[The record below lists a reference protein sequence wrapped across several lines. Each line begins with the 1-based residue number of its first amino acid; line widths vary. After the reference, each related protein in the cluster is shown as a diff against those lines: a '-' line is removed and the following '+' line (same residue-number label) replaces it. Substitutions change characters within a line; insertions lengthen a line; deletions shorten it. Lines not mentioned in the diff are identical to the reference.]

1 MPFYL
6 RKSISAGPFRFNL
19 SNSGVGLSIGVKGFR
34 VGTGPRGHYVH
45 AGRGGLYYRASI
57 GGRATRLP
65 SPQPLASPTNRPSLA
80 EQGRVVMIDVGSEDV
95 LGMRDSSVADLIDDL
110 NAKQA
115 RMPLGPVLGLG
126 TAGLGLLTATLA
138 GGSVGAG
145 VSAFALLAAAS
156 AWAAGAWLDQS
167 LRRSVLFYNLDAE
180 AAAKF
185 QRATEGFDALA
196 ACIGK
201 WHIPSGGAVRD
212 LTTWKRNAGA
222 SHLLNRKSAR
232 LGFSLPTVLRSN
244 VTPPALGLGSRT
256 FYFFPEVIIV
266 QDGGKFGAVGYA
278 ELNIQSQQSRFI
290 EDGHPPSDAQ
300 VVDHTWKHPN
310 KSGGP
315 DRRFKDNRRLPVCLY
330 DVMHLSSRSGVNEL
344 AQFSKVGL
352 VERFAA
358 VLRDL
363 PRQPASES
371 LLQIAFNAS

>member
-65 SPQPLASPTNRPSLA
+65 SPQPLASPLADPNRPSLA

-126 TAGLGLLTATLA
+126 TAGLGLLAATLA

-145 VSAFALLAAAS
+145 VAAFALLAAAS

-180 AAAKF
+180 AATKF

-244 VTPPALGLGSRT
+244 VTPPALDS
-256 FYFFPEVIIV
+256 Y
-266 QDGGKFGAVGYA
+266 
-278 ELNIQSQQSRFI
+278 
-290 EDGHPPSDAQ
+290 PSD
-300 VVDHTWKHPN
+300 D
-310 KSGGP
+310 
-315 DRRFKDNRRLPVCLY
+315 
-330 DVMHLSSRSGVNEL
+330 
-344 AQFSKVGL
+344 
-352 VERFAA
+352 
-358 VLRDL
+358 
-363 PRQPASES
+363 
-371 LLQIAFNAS
+371 